1 VSACLEVLV
10 RPRARRAG
18 LKGFRG
24 DGRLVV
30 AVGAP
35 PEDGRANQAMAELL
49 GEALGVRA
57 RDVTIVSGE
66 HSREKRV
73 EVQGLDEGELK
84 RRLTRA
90 LGGAETGRGE

>member
-1 VSACLEVLV
+1 
-10 RPRARRAG
+10 
-18 LKGFRG
+18 
-24 DGRLVV
+24 
-30 AVGAP
+30 
-35 PEDGRANQAMAELL
+35 
-49 GEALGVRA
+49 
-57 RDVTIVSGE
+57 VTIVSGE